1 MTNSVKGGKS
11 YRPHTGRPFPSRN
24 AVPAMRDV
32 NPGRTGHWKRSC
44 QIFTAYNPYMRSPS
58 CAHMVKRWPG
68 LPMLIAS
75 LLGTW
80 TTSHNPL
87 LQTRYGPEARIG
99 GSWAI
104 AVHRVRGFLW
114 CWAPGACW
122 PVLGPQTPHDP
133 LVGIGHP
140 SKKLK
145 LIIGQIH
152 ANAMVLGPC
161 QKLTKLLLIFRA
173 PRHDDY
179 FEPKWKLSTVRSHLL
194 LKFWTPGMLHMQH
207 ALYTQIA
214 GK

>member
-1 MTNSVKGGKS
+1 MVANPIALTRARLFQAEMRSLRCEMWSLGKLDTGSVHAKFSPLIIPKIKS
-11 YRPHTGRPFPSRN
+11 WN
-24 AVPAMRDV
+24 
-32 NPGRTGHWKRSC
+32 
-44 QIFTAYNPYMRSPS
+44 MRSPS

-75 LLGTW
+75 LLGTC

-87 LQTRYGPEARIG
+87 LQNRYGPEAWIG

-114 CWAPGACW
+114 WMGTWRLLACAW
-122 PVLGPQTPHDP
+122 SSNSSWP
-133 LVGIGHP
+133 LVGIGHH

-179 FEPKWKLSTVRSHLL
+179 FESKWKLSTVRSYLL